1 MRVVR
6 GGAEAAL
13 AGGDTNWD
21 GIVSLVETSIIPTIK
36 KGK

>member
-1 MRVVR
+1 MLVVR
-6 GGAEAAL
+6 GGAAVAL

-21 GIVSLVETSIIPTIK
+21 GIVSLAETSIIPTIK